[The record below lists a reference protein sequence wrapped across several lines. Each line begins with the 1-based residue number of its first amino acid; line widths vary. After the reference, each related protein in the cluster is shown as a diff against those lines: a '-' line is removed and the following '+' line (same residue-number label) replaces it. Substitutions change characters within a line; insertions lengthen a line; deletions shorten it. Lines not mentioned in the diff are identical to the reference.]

1 MESVYFGKEITN
13 VKITDPVQK
22 PQGNT
27 PQRPREYYFPNE
39 NTKKLDIIAFIS
51 ALLASAVLD
60 GFIFGFA
67 YPAIIFTL
75 RKSYPVFK
83 LIIVNEFL
91 LADIFVLYAI
101 LFIIIYFLIHNS
113 GRKKVYVNDNGTF
126 YFLKMN
132 IRVKTGRSNSSIH
145 AKYARYIN
153 KANKQ
158 IEKRGLRIFKVLT
171 DCKESDNIHD
181 DGIYFTG
188 FNEKTVSD
196 EEFKIPGWYI
206 KYEPNADY
214 HKNKI
219 GFALLFWVIKLSYYG
234 IIMCWLISIGKSRL
248 NTFNE
253 CFETYRDER
262 IAALEPIGYKYL
274 ESSGY
279 LDHTYEYL
287 EFIDKTDNL
296 NNTVRVYFD
305 ITKDGEIIDD
315 SYSFFYDMNY
325 DEDIDTIK
333 TAIRTLYDGDIPELD
348 DIDEMIQK
356 YKLEGTRQ
364 SINISNDHIFMGGS
378 VYDSYYADY
387 SLYINFSEKNK
398 LIYIF

>member
-1 MESVYFGKEITN
+1 
-13 VKITDPVQK
+13 
-22 PQGNT
+22 
-27 PQRPREYYFPNE
+27 
-39 NTKKLDIIAFIS
+39 
-51 ALLASAVLD
+51 
-60 GFIFGFA
+60 
-67 YPAIIFTL
+67 
-75 RKSYPVFK
+75 
-83 LIIVNEFL
+83 
-91 LADIFVLYAI
+91 
-101 LFIIIYFLIHNS
+101 
-113 GRKKVYVNDNGTF
+113 
-126 YFLKMN
+126 
-132 IRVKTGRSNSSIH
+132 
-145 AKYARYIN
+145 
-153 KANKQ
+153 
-158 IEKRGLRIFKVLT
+158 
-171 DCKESDNIHD
+171 
-181 DGIYFTG
+181 
-188 FNEKTVSD
+188 
-196 EEFKIPGWYI
+196 
-206 KYEPNADY
+206 
-214 HKNKI
+214 
-219 GFALLFWVIKLSYYG
+219 
-234 IIMCWLISIGKSRL
+234 MCWLISIGKSRL

-325 DEDIDTIK
+325 DEDIDNIK
-333 TAIRTLYDGDIPELD
+333 TAIKTLYDGDIPELD

-387 SLYINFSEKNK
+387 RLYINFSEKNK